1 MSRCEVEFPEVLVVS
16 TELTQ

>member
-16 TELTQ
+16 TELT